1 MAKSKSGGTRT
12 YLRGRVGSDV
22 YSIGRDSKGKK
33 QQVVR
38 SLAESVSNP
47 QTQSQMRGRMILS
60 TIAQALA
67 VLRPIVDHSFDNVIG
82 AQANLSEFT
91 SRNYGLIKADIAAHP
106 ASGNAFGLVAYKEKG
121 AKQGQYVISD
131 GQATIPAALVL
142 TKATGVIVIT
152 MAVGNVTIGGLKSA
166 LGMSNEEYFTLVGL
180 TTTGAAAYERF
191 RVNPSLSDDTVISAE
206 NISNVFAVEGN
217 AVATIALAGE
227 SISITLA
234 EIAGDCAVIV
244 SKKANGKYI
253 HNEAQLGDG
262 TSFAAPAD
270 TALPTYPVG
279 NENYLNGG
287 DIFGQQESFNPGG
300 GDTPAPTPTPSH
312 ISGVTV
318 NGASVAQTGAVTL
331 NQGNNA
337 VVVGIIAGTDGE
349 SYGVAAV
356 DAAQATIGGTVASGS
371 QTSVLGATVN
381 LNINAATSDNAK
393 KIVLCKGTSIVQV
406 WGTLNAPASPATTPT
421 TITGVNFGGNA
432 VAKSGVVTLNEG
444 NNTINVNT
452 AAGTDGKTYKL
463 AVVNASAALIG
474 QSVDAGSQVAISG
487 NPTQLSVTGV
497 ADGPAKAVVLVENN
511 LVVDYWGQFNA
522 PTTPSGDSAAIA
534 TFKVENESV
543 ERNGWAYSEGHQ
555 NYSGTVTGVTQG
567 EDYVVGV
574 LGGNPQ
580 VGQHVTSVMSMA
592 PVSNGAFSYAHEPDE
607 GKVCLFL
614 VDDYDPN
621 ASGDSYEVVDV
632 YCELRGLDKD

>member
-152 MAVGNVTIGGLKSA
+152 MPVGNVTIGGLKSA

-191 RVNPSLSDDTVISAE
+191 RVNPSLTDDTVISAE
-206 NISNVFAVEGN
+206 NIANVFAVEGN
-217 AVATIALAGE
+217 AVASIALAGE
-227 SISITLA
+227 SISITLNDV
-234 EIAGDCAVIV
+234 AGCCAVIV

-262 TSFAAPAD
+262 SSFAAPAD

-337 VVVGIIAGTDGE
+337 IVVGIIAGTDGE

-356 DAAQATIGGTVASGS
+356 DAAQATIGGTVAAGS

-381 LNINAATSDNAK
+381 LNINAATTDNAK

-406 WGTLNAPASPATTPT
+406 WGTLNAPSSQATTPT
-421 TITGVNFGGNA
+421 SISSVVCNGSQVT
-432 VAKSGVVTLNEG
+432 KSGVANLNEG
-444 NNTINVNT
+444 NNTIIVNT
-452 AAGTDGKTYKL
+452 VPGNDGKTYKL
-463 AVVNASAALIG
+463 AVVNSSAALVG
-474 QSVDAGSQVAISG
+474 QSVPAGSQVALTG
-487 NPTQLSVTGV
+487 NQTNLTVTGV

-511 LVVDYWGQFNA
+511 LIVDYWGQFNA
-522 PTTPSGDSAAIA
+522 PATPSGDAATITSLMVDEDSIA
-534 TFKVENESV
+534 
-543 ERNGWAYSEGHQ
+543 RNGSAEVDSANG
-555 NYSGTVTGVTQG
+555 YSGTVAGLTQG
-567 EDYVVGV
+567 ETYKVGV
-574 LGGNPQ
+574 LQGNPQ
-580 VGQHVTSVMSMA
+580 IGQHVTSILSMCN
-592 PVSNGAFSYAHEPDE
+592 VSNGAFAYEHGPNA
-607 GKVCLFL
+607 GKLCLFL
-614 VDDYDPN
+614 QDDYDPN
-621 ASGDSYEVVDV
+621 ASGDTYEVVDI
-632 YCELRGLDKD
+632 YCEFHVLDKD